1 MKIGRRNR
9 STAAAP
15 QIPQDASWS
24 PRWFPVLRYRETG
37 EGRTGTWILRCVAGI
52 PEINVDRFE
61 PLYLAHLS
69 LSKGHGPVTISGSF
83 SNVLAHGPSNATA
96 TSAT

>member
-1 MKIGRRNR
+1 MVRLSRA
-9 STAAAP
+9 T
-15 QIPQDASWS
+15 
-24 PRWFPVLRYRETG
+24 
-37 EGRTGTWILRCVAGI
+37 RCVTGI
-52 PEINVDRFE
+52 PEINVERFE
-61 PLYLAHLS
+61 PLYLAQLS

>member
-1 MKIGRRNR
+1 MG
-9 STAAAP
+9 
-15 QIPQDASWS
+15 AS
-24 PRWFPVLRYRETG
+24 RICTR
-37 EGRTGTWILRCVAGI
+37 IMRCVAGI

-83 SNVLAHGPSNATA
+83 SNVLAHGPSNATV
-96 TSAT
+96 TSAK